1 MTESFQNMGNDLNEN
16 AVNAMSIL
24 EDLIEMLEQNGSG
37 GSSITTA
44 TTQTG
49 INPMELLMGN
59 LINHVMSPNSH
70 APQEEIYTE
79 NENKT
84 PAEVGN

>member
-1 MTESFQNMGNDLNEN
+1 MAESFQNMGNDLNEN

-24 EDLIEMLEQNGSG
+24 EDLMEILEENGSPPNPLTK
-37 GSSITTA
+37 SN
-44 TTQTG
+44 TQTG

-59 LINHVMSPNSH
+59 LISHVMSPNSH
-70 APQEEIYTE
+70 APQEEIHTE

-84 PAEVGN
+84 PTEVGN